1 MDKVLK
7 DNEKRNNNF
16 INNIEKITS
25 KIQNDKFNLKEKFNK
40 SKTFIDTTNSF
51 LASYYSIIYEALD
64 VTLNEKEMNDNEKM
78 EMAL

>member
-7 DNEKRNNNF
+7 NNEKRNNNF
-16 INNIEKITS
+16 INNIEKITT